1 MHSRHPFYNNFLLK
15 LKISAIVPVKT
26 FSKSKKRLNLQ
37 QAVKEKI
44 CNLMLQEVL
53 KTVSNCELIN
63 KIVLVS
69 KDEAALKI
77 GRQFGAVEIFD
88 NESGVNDAV
97 SLADQYL
104 SDKEFDCSVIF
115 PQDIPTMTSSDIDN
129 LLNFVKSN
137 RSVIIV
143 PSRQFNGT
151 NALVRCPADIMKT
164 SYDMGSYTFQMD
176 AARTKTENISIA
188 LIRRMMLDIDDEHD
202 LAFMLKQNAKQD
214 FCKKIESCF

>member
-1 MHSRHPFYNNFLLK
+1 MLK
-15 LKISAIVPVKT
+15 LKTSAIVPVKT
-26 FSKSKKRLNLQ
+26 FSKAKKRLRLQ
-37 QAVKEKI
+37 QSVKENI

-53 KTVSNCELIN
+53 KTISNCKLID

-77 GRQFGAVEIFD
+77 GRQFNVAEIFD

-97 SLADQYL
+97 SLADQYI
-104 SDKEFDCSVIF
+104 SDKKFDCSIIF
-115 PQDIPTMTSSDIDN
+115 PQDIPIMMSSDIDN
-129 LLNFVKSN
+129 LLNFVKSKN
-137 RSVIIV
+137 SVIIV

-164 SYDMGSYTFQMD
+164 SYDMGSYTFQID
-176 AARTKTENISIA
+176 AAKTKTDDVSIA

-202 LAFMLKQNAKQD
+202 LAFMLKQNDKLD

>member
-1 MHSRHPFYNNFLLK
+1 
-15 LKISAIVPVKT
+15 
-26 FSKSKKRLNLQ
+26 
-37 QAVKEKI
+37 
-44 CNLMLQEVL
+44 MLQEVL

-143 PSRQFNGT
+143 HSRQFNGT

-164 SYDMGSYTFQMD
+164 NYDMGSYTFQMD

>member
-1 MHSRHPFYNNFLLK
+1 MLK
-15 LKISAIVPVKT
+15 LKTSAIVPVKT
-26 FSKSKKRLNLQ
+26 FSKAKKRLRLQ
-37 QAVKEKI
+37 QSVKENI

-53 KTVSNCELIN
+53 KTISNCKLID

-77 GRQFGAVEIFD
+77 GRQFNAAEIFD

-97 SLADQYL
+97 SLADQYI
-104 SDKEFDCSVIF
+104 SDKKFDSSIIF
-115 PQDIPTMTSSDIDN
+115 PQDIPIMMSSDIDN
-129 LLNFVKSN
+129 LLNFVKSKN
-137 RSVIIV
+137 SVIIV

-164 SYDMGSYTFQMD
+164 SYDMGSYTFQID
-176 AARTKTENISIA
+176 AAKTKTDDVSIA

-214 FCKKIESCF
+214 FCKKIELCF

>member
-1 MHSRHPFYNNFLLK
+1 
-15 LKISAIVPVKT
+15 
-26 FSKSKKRLNLQ
+26 
-37 QAVKEKI
+37 
-44 CNLMLQEVL
+44 MLQEVI

-77 GRQFGAVEIFD
+77 GRQFGAIEIFD

-115 PQDIPTMTSSDIDN
+115 PQDIPIMTSSDIDN

>member
-1 MHSRHPFYNNFLLK
+1 MLK
-15 LKISAIVPVKT
+15 LKTSAIVPVKT
-26 FSKSKKRLNLQ
+26 FSKAKKRLRLQ
-37 QAVKEKI
+37 QSVKENI

-53 KTVSNCELIN
+53 KTISNCKLID

-77 GRQFGAVEIFD
+77 GRQFNAAEIFD

-97 SLADQYL
+97 SLADQYI
-104 SDKEFDCSVIF
+104 SDKKFDSSIIF
-115 PQDIPTMTSSDIDN
+115 PQDIPIMMSSDIDN
-129 LLNFVKSN
+129 LLNFVKSKN
-137 RSVIIV
+137 SVIIV

-164 SYDMGSYTFQMD
+164 SYDMGSYTFQID
-176 AARTKTENISIA
+176 AAKTKTDDVSIA

-202 LAFMLKQNAKQD
+202 LAFMLKQNDKLD

>member
-1 MHSRHPFYNNFLLK
+1 M
-15 LKISAIVPVKT
+15 KISAIVPVKT
-26 FSKSKKRLNLQ
+26 FSKAKKRLNLQ

-77 GRQFGAVEIFD
+77 GRQFGAIEIFD